1 MAGRKKHSD
10 RQWRR
15 LQTRM
20 AQAKRS
26 QVDGRMNRAFVWSL
40 ILGALLV
47 LAIHYL
53 VNFTG

>member
-1 MAGRKKHSD
+1 MAARKKHSE
-10 RQWRR
+10 RQWHR

-26 QVDGRMNRAFVWSL
+26 QVDGRMNRALIWAL

-47 LAIHYL
+47 LGIHFL
-53 VNFTG
+53 VNYTG

>member
-1 MAGRKKHSD
+1 MAARKKHSD
-10 RQWRR
+10 RQWQR

-26 QVDGRMNRAFVWSL
+26 QVDGRLNRAFVWAL

-47 LAIHYL
+47 LGIHYL
-53 VNFTG
+53 VNYTG